1 MIENIG
7 SGEGEIGSITEAP
20 QVVKQVGLFD
30 NEPNPL
36 YYANLMATE
45 RIVVNQGGTFCVGGE
60 MTVVVRGHGTK
71 RIMDIEIGEQVLS
84 WDEVNEV
91 SEWCDV
97 VDVMKYR
104 CDKRV
109 IRWKGLVATFDHL
122 FWKYGRWMTMEELA
136 DGQGED
142 IKLQYVWDISVRG
155 NHNYMIIAD
164 DVMYWSHNSSKSYSI
179 MQVLATIACSQLN
192 VDIIIAGSTVPK
204 LKEDV
209 MKIMAQLVMG
219 NKNLRKFVKSFNIQ
233 DRKYVFTTGSTMEFK
248 SYEDAEMAKGGK
260 HHYLYVSEATRFDYA
275 TFDILNRNTSI
286 RTWVDYNPT
295 FRFWVHDIVLTN
307 KVQYPSTRMIRSW
320 HEHNR
325 YISQDKHD
333 EIERI
338 SDKDMWR
345 VYARGLTGKLSGLV
359 YSWAEIEEFPMVGVR
374 EVIWG
379 IDWGY
384 TNDPTALTK
393 IACMEDGTYVVEE
406 LTYTAGIHEDVLTH
420 IMKENGYSTEQAVY
434 CDHDKDMVYRMRLNG
449 VMALPA
455 EKGAGSILNGVLYV
469 KQKTVRYTK
478 RSRNLAMELGKYRF
492 VEIDGQNTN
501 KVVDEFNHVLDSC
514 RMALYSHR
522 YRGGMGSSGD

>member
-1 MIENIG
+1 
-7 SGEGEIGSITEAP
+7 
-20 QVVKQVGLFD
+20 
-30 NEPNPL
+30 
-36 YYANLMATE
+36 
-45 RIVVNQGGTFCVGGE
+45 
-60 MTVVVRGHGTK
+60 
-71 RIMDIEIGEQVLS
+71 
-84 WDEVNEV
+84 
-91 SEWCDV
+91 
-97 VDVMKYR
+97 
-104 CDKRV
+104 
-109 IRWKGLVATFDHL
+109 
-122 FWKYGRWMTMEELA
+122 
-136 DGQGED
+136 
-142 IKLQYVWDISVRG
+142 
-155 NHNYMIIAD
+155 
-164 DVMYWSHNSSKSYSI
+164 

-219 NKNLRKFVKSFNIQ
+219 NKHLRKFVKSFNIQ

-286 RTWVDYNPT
+286 RTWIDYNPT

-359 YSWAEIEEFPMVGVR
+359 YSWAEIEDFPMVGVR

-393 IACMEDGTYVVEE
+393 IACMDDGTYVVEE

-522 YRGGMGSSGD
+522 YRGGMGSSGE

>member
-1 MIENIG
+1 
-7 SGEGEIGSITEAP
+7 
-20 QVVKQVGLFD
+20 
-30 NEPNPL
+30 
-36 YYANLMATE
+36 
-45 RIVVNQGGTFCVGGE
+45 
-60 MTVVVRGHGTK
+60 
-71 RIMDIEIGEQVLS
+71 
-84 WDEVNEV
+84 
-91 SEWCDV
+91 
-97 VDVMKYR
+97 
-104 CDKRV
+104 
-109 IRWKGLVATFDHL
+109 
-122 FWKYGRWMTMEELA
+122 
-136 DGQGED
+136 
-142 IKLQYVWDISVRG
+142 
-155 NHNYMIIAD
+155 
-164 DVMYWSHNSSKSYSI
+164 

-286 RTWVDYNPT
+286 RTFVDYNPT

>member
-1 MIENIG
+1 
-7 SGEGEIGSITEAP
+7 
-20 QVVKQVGLFD
+20 
-30 NEPNPL
+30 
-36 YYANLMATE
+36 
-45 RIVVNQGGTFCVGGE
+45 
-60 MTVVVRGHGTK
+60 
-71 RIMDIEIGEQVLS
+71 
-84 WDEVNEV
+84 
-91 SEWCDV
+91 
-97 VDVMKYR
+97 
-104 CDKRV
+104 
-109 IRWKGLVATFDHL
+109 
-122 FWKYGRWMTMEELA
+122 
-136 DGQGED
+136 
-142 IKLQYVWDISVRG
+142 
-155 NHNYMIIAD
+155 
-164 DVMYWSHNSSKSYSI
+164 
-179 MQVLATIACSQLN
+179 
-192 VDIIIAGSTVPK
+192 
-204 LKEDV
+204 
-209 MKIMAQLVMG
+209 
-219 NKNLRKFVKSFNIQ
+219 
-233 DRKYVFTTGSTMEFK
+233 
-248 SYEDAEMAKGGK
+248 
-260 HHYLYVSEATRFDYA
+260 
-275 TFDILNRNTSI
+275 
-286 RTWVDYNPT
+286 
-295 FRFWVHDIVLTN
+295 
-307 KVQYPSTRMIRSW
+307 MIRSW

-359 YSWAEIEEFPMVGVR
+359 YSWAEIEEFPTVGVR